1 MAQYA
6 TGCMEGIRAI
16 AASRDNGW
24 EAFGGEPVV
33 SELAEILLNTDPD
46 IPFVDER
53 SNEINNVL
61 SEIIGE
67 MFLNGAYT
75 PETAVEVMKE
85 KLNDI

>member
-1 MAQYA
+1 MQ
-6 TGCMEGIRAI
+6 
-16 AASRDNGW
+16 
-24 EAFGGEPVV
+24 PVV